1 MFWCRVEVSCRG
13 DWWKEW
19 ALASYLHRAHKK
31 DSFLLS
37 SSFFSWLILSLYRR
51 ILTANN
57 TNPDILFATEFMLIQ
72 MTASVAILFLFVPKA
87 SIIVIHCKR
96 RCLTIPGKRIAVQLD
111 WFCCLLPLIWIAC
124 SNRTV
129 NEARR
134 ENKRHDSSRGV
145 KKRERLEFG
154 SVWTIGTK
162 SPSIFALPFQSVL
175 RAEQASIRNV
185 RNILC
190 CFS

>member
-1 MFWCRVEVSCRG
+1 MFWCRVEVSCRE

-51 ILTANN
+51 ILTADN

-87 SIIVIHCKR
+87 SIIVIHCTLYPR
-96 RCLTIPGKRIAVQLD
+96 FSLCRFRAFYVWNRQAYEMSVIFFVVFRNFMQSHFALHVLLVLC
-111 WFCCLLPLIWIAC
+111 WFVLIWLFF
-124 SNRTV
+124 V
-129 NEARR
+129 M
-134 ENKRHDSSRGV
+134 
-145 KKRERLEFG
+145 
-154 SVWTIGTK
+154 
-162 SPSIFALPFQSVL
+162 FALG
-175 RAEQASIRNV
+175 E
-185 RNILC
+185 
-190 CFS
+190 